1 MAYDGMIA
9 DGPVNTYAC
18 FYLGKQVFV
27 KASTTYGAQLKAQ
40 DLLKAGRRNRHM
52 ISVVLAEKAG
62 VAVEIDPASL

>member
-1 MAYDGMIA
+1 MDSI
-9 DGPVNTYAC
+9 VNGNEPLNGYVC
-18 FYLGKQVFV
+18 FYNGQRIEVYA
-27 KASTTYGAQLKAQ
+27 ASSFGAKLKAQ